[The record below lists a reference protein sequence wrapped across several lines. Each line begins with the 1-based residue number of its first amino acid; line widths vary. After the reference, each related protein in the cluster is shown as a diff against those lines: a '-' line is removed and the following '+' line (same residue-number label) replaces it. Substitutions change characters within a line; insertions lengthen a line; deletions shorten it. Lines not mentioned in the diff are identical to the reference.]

1 MRIKPKKSLG
11 QNFLIDKNIIKKII
25 EAYPISKESEI
36 LEIGPGTGNLT
47 EFFLKK
53 EPKKIFLIEKDK
65 NLFLNLKRKYNK
77 IEIINDDILKLSL
90 KEIVNEKTIVFGNLP
105 YNISSQILTRFIL
118 NKENLPLKV
127 FIFMFQ
133 KELADRIIAKTNTSN
148 YGRLTILANWKFTV
162 KKLFDISPTSFFPKP
177 KVKSTLLFFK
187 MKEDFNLFKEPETL
201 SKITKIFFNQRRK
214 KIKNQFKRLFD
225 NYLDIA
231 ENLSIDLNC
240 RPQNLKPEI
249 YYNLVHEFEKLR
261 K

>member
-11 QNFLIDKNIIKKII
+11 QNFLIDKNIIKKIT
-25 EAYPISKESEI
+25 EAYPISNESEI

-65 NLFLNLKRKYNK
+65 NLFLDLKRKYNK

-90 KEIVNEKTIVFGNLP
+90 KEMVNEKTIVFGNLP

-133 KELADRIIAKTNTSN
+133 KELADRIIAKPNTSS
-148 YGRLTILANWKFTV
+148 YGRLTILTNWKFKV
-162 KKLFDISPTSFFPKP
+162 KKLFDISPNSFFPKP
-177 KVKSTLLFFK
+177 KVTSTLLFFR
-187 MKEDFNLFKEPETL
+187 MKENFNLFKEPETL
-201 SKITKIFFNQRRK
+201 GKITKIFFNQRRK
-214 KIKNQFKRLFD
+214 KIKNQFKKLFD
-225 NYLDIA
+225 NYEEIA

-240 RPQNLKPEI
+240 RPQNLKPEV
-249 YYNLVHEFEKLR
+249 YYNLVHELEKLR
-261 K
+261 

>member
-11 QNFLIDKNIIKKII
+11 QNFLIDKNIIKKIT
-25 EAYPISKESEI
+25 EAYPISNESEI

-65 NLFLNLKRKYNK
+65 NLFLDLKRKYNK

-133 KELADRIIAKTNTSN
+133 KELADRIIAKPNTSS
-148 YGRLTILANWKFTV
+148 YGRLTILTNWKFKV
-162 KKLFDISPTSFFPKP
+162 KKLFDISPNSFFPKP
-177 KVKSTLLFFK
+177 KVKSTLLFFRI
-187 MKEDFNLFKEPETL
+187 KENFNLFKEPETL
-201 SKITKIFFNQRRK
+201 GKITKIFFNQRRK
-214 KIKNQFKRLFD
+214 KIKNQFKKLFD
-225 NYLDIA
+225 NYEEIA

-240 RPQNLKPEI
+240 RPQNLKPEV
-249 YYNLVHEFEKLR
+249 YYNLVHELEKLR
-261 K
+261 

>member
-11 QNFLIDKNIIKKII
+11 QNFLIDKNIIKKIA
-25 EAYPISKESEI
+25 EAYPISNESEI

-65 NLFLNLKRKYNK
+65 NLFLDLKRKYNK

-133 KELADRIIAKTNTSN
+133 KELADRIIAKPNTSS
-148 YGRLTILANWKFTV
+148 YGRLTILTNWKFKV
-162 KKLFDISPTSFFPKP
+162 KKLFDISPNSFFPKP
-177 KVKSTLLFFK
+177 KVTSTLLFFR
-187 MKEDFNLFKEPETL
+187 MKENFNLFKEPETL
-201 SKITKIFFNQRRK
+201 GKITKIFFNQRRK
-214 KIKNQFKRLFD
+214 KIKNQFKKLFD
-225 NYLDIA
+225 NYEEIA

-240 RPQNLKPEI
+240 RPQNLKPEV
-249 YYNLVHEFEKLR
+249 YYSLVHELEKLR
-261 K
+261 

>member
-11 QNFLIDKNIIKKII
+11 QNFLIDKNIIKKIT
-25 EAYPISKESEI
+25 EAYPISNESEI

-65 NLFLNLKRKYNK
+65 NLFLDLKRKYNK

-90 KEIVNEKTIVFGNLP
+90 KEMVNEKTIVFGNLP

-133 KELADRIIAKTNTSN
+133 KELADRIIAKPNTSS
-148 YGRLTILANWKFTV
+148 YGRLTILTNWKFKV
-162 KKLFDISPTSFFPKP
+162 KKLFDISPNSFFPKP
-177 KVKSTLLFFK
+177 KVKSTLLFFRI
-187 MKEDFNLFKEPETL
+187 KENFNLFKEPETL
-201 SKITKIFFNQRRK
+201 GKITKIFFNQRRK
-214 KIKNQFKRLFD
+214 KIKNQFKKLFD
-225 NYLDIA
+225 NYEEIA

-240 RPQNLKPEI
+240 RPQNLKPEV
-249 YYNLVHEFEKLR
+249 YYNLVHELEKLR
-261 K
+261 

>member
-11 QNFLIDKNIIKKII
+11 QNFLIDKNIIKKIT

-65 NLFLNLKRKYNK
+65 NLFLDLKRKYNK

-133 KELADRIIAKTNTSN
+133 KELADRIIAKPNTSS
-148 YGRLTILANWKFTV
+148 YGRLTILTNWKFKV
-162 KKLFDISPTSFFPKP
+162 KKLFDISPNSFFPKP
-177 KVKSTLLFFK
+177 KVTSTLLFFR
-187 MKEDFNLFKEPETL
+187 MKENFNLFKEPETL
-201 SKITKIFFNQRRK
+201 GKITKIFFNQRRK
-214 KIKNQFKRLFD
+214 KIKNQFKKLFD
-225 NYLDIA
+225 NYEEIA

-240 RPQNLKPEI
+240 RPQNLKPEV
-249 YYNLVHEFEKLR
+249 YYNLVHELEKLR
-261 K
+261 